1 MKNQDKFEKEIK
13 AQFDN
18 FEPKPNEGL
27 WDNIAQNIPSDNFEK
42 NIAQKLTTLQFEPSK
57 GIWLAIEKRLPQIVQ
72 FNKKLIYIW
81 TLTVLSIG
89 VLAGYFIN
97 NYFSNTNS
105 MHLNLTHPKAFVWL
119 DSTVEGSLTLSS
131 GRSVPSN
138 KQLAM
143 NNGQN
148 ENSYLQNAIGNNQK
162 IVSKHQNTIS
172 KQPNAFS
179 DKPIAK
185 SFQSN
190 AINNDPNTNSK
201 MQNAGS
207 IQQYTNS
214 NEPNASIKQPNT
226 KSNEPNAKS
235 NEPNASNT
243 LPNTSSQLPNTVS
256 QNLEVKNND
265 TTNNSAQSEVSSQM
279 PNTKQQIATEADYKG
294 ATLKKEKLTIIAYAG
309 VGYSYMIYSGDNYK
323 TNIKLR
329 ENTEKP
335 EINIT
340 GGFVFGYDITKRIT
354 LSSGL
359 ILSNFKQTLSY
370 NKELAKTPS
379 GNYEENLLF
388 YNDTIS
394 IGNNNSSSLNY
405 SFTEIPFFVTYKIFE
420 NKKIELALQSGLG
433 IGFLT
438 GINTFIINENNIG
451 IYEISNKNDF
461 PNFRNTVFF
470 SFQPQLNYN
479 LNTPGVS
486 VGIMPI
492 FKTSIV
498 SIVDNENWVKQ
509 YPYNLSMNLF
519 LRKRF

>member
-1 MKNQDKFEKEIK
+1 LKNQDKFEKEIK
-13 AQFDN
+13 VQFDN

-57 GIWLAIEKRLPQIVQ
+57 GIWLAIEKRLPQIVR
-72 FNKKLIYIW
+72 FNKKLIYLW
-81 TLTVLSIG
+81 TVVVLFIG
-89 VLAGYFIN
+89 VIAGIFIN
-97 NYFSNTNS
+97 KFTTETAKNS
-105 MHLNLTHPKAFVWL
+105 KLTHPKAFVWL
-119 DSTVEGSLTLSS
+119 ENNKKLAPETSEG
-131 GRSVPSN
+131 N
-138 KQLAM
+138 KQLAIINEQTISNNQSLSSNYKINNAKASLERQAIIADKNSKKLLVENTIVEKINGGNHHQNNNLKVIIEKPLM
-143 NNGQN
+143 NNKEI
-148 ENSYLQNAIGNNQK
+148 ENKQVAIDSQK
-162 IVSKHQNTIS
+162 PENKTTENKVNI
-172 KQPNAFS
+172 
-179 DKPIAK
+179 D
-185 SFQSN
+185 
-190 AINNDPNTNSK
+190 
-201 MQNAGS
+201 
-207 IQQYTNS
+207 
-214 NEPNASIKQPNT
+214 QPNT
-226 KSNEPNAKS
+226 KN
-235 NEPNASNT
+235 
-243 LPNTSSQLPNTVS
+243 QLPIVLKEPEVIPLIEENKKPEENQQQQVS
-256 QNLEVKNND
+256 LTPLTE
-265 TTNNSAQSEVSSQM
+265 
-279 PNTKQQIATEADYKG
+279 TKQPIATEADYKG

-309 VGYSYMIYSGDNYK
+309 VGYSYMNYSGDNYK

-379 GNYEENLLF
+379 GNYEENLVF

-394 IGNNNSSSLNY
+394 VGNNNSSSLNY

-451 IYEISNKNDF
+451 IYAISNKNDF

-470 SFQPQLNYN
+470 SFQPQLNYS

-486 VGIMPI
+486 VGLMPI
-492 FKTSIV
+492 IKTSIF
-498 SIVDNENWVKQ
+498 SIVDNENWIKQ

>member
-13 AQFDN
+13 AQFVN

-57 GIWLAIEKRLPQIVQ
+57 GIWIAIEKNLPQILK
-72 FNKKLIYIW
+72 FNKKIIYLW
-81 TLTVLSIG
+81 TIVVLFTG
-89 VLAGYFIN
+89 VIAGIFIN
-97 NYFSNTNS
+97 KFTTETAKNS
-105 MHLNLTHPKAFVWL
+105 RLTHPKAFVWL
-119 DSTVEGSLTLSS
+119 E
-131 GRSVPSN
+131 
-138 KQLAM
+138 
-143 NNGQN
+143 NNG
-148 ENSYLQNAIGNNQK
+148 ELIIDK
-162 IVSKHQNTIS
+162 
-172 KQPNAFS
+172 KQF
-179 DKPIAK
+179 
-185 SFQSN
+185 
-190 AINNDPNTNSK
+190 AINNDQKNNNYQSLSGKNKINNDKVSLGTKTKIADKKLNKLLAEYPITKKVNVGKHHQNNDLKNILEKPLINNNVTESKLIVIDIQKPDNNNKENKANTEKPNTNNELPIVLKEPDVIPLIEENKKPEEISQSK
-201 MQNAGS
+201 A
-207 IQQYTNS
+207 T
-214 NEPNASIKQPNT
+214 P
-226 KSNEPNAKS
+226 
-235 NEPNASNT
+235 T
-243 LPNTSSQLPNTVS
+243 LLP
-256 QNLEVKNND
+256 E
-265 TTNNSAQSEVSSQM
+265 
-279 PNTKQQIATEADYKG
+279 TKQQIATEADYKG
-294 ATLKKEKLTIIAYAG
+294 ATLKQEKLTIIAYAG
-309 VGYSYMIYSGDNYK
+309 VGNSYMIYSGDNFK

-329 ENTEKP
+329 ENTEKT

-359 ILSNFKQTLSY
+359 ILSNFKQTLNY
-370 NKELAKTPS
+370 NKELAKTPL
-379 GNYEENLLF
+379 GNYEKNLLF

-394 IGNNNSSSLNY
+394 VGNNNSSSLNY

-461 PNFRNTVFF
+461 PNFKNTVFF
-470 SFQPQLNYN
+470 SFQPQFNYN
-479 LNTPGVS
+479 LNSPGVS
-486 VGIMPI
+486 VGLMPI

-509 YPYNLSMNLF
+509 YPYNLSVNLF